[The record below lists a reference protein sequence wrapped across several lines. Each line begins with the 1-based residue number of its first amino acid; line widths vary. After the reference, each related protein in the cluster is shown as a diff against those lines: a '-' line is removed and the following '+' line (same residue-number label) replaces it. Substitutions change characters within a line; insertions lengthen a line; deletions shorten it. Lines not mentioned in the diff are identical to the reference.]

1 MKWVDWYRNKHVVVT
16 GGLGFIGSNLAH
28 RLVSLGARVRIVDA
42 ALPGSG
48 ANPHNLDDI
57 RDSVEIWEADLRDPT
72 AAVDAI
78 SGQAVLFNLAAQ
90 TSHIASMED
99 PVNDLAINAGSHL
112 NIVEACRQTEP
123 AIKIVYTATRQM
135 YGRSC
140 DLPIDETHPIDPV
153 DYNGVSKRAGEMFH
167 LVAHRAYGLNV
178 TSLRLTNT
186 YGPRM
191 RCFDAR
197 LMFLGEWIRRLL
209 VGQPLLVYGSGDQI
223 RDFTYVDDVVDALLA
238 AAAHP
243 DTNGQIYNLG
253 GSEPIRLADLA
264 RLVIDLV
271 GSGSVEYVP
280 YPADR
285 LRIDIGDYHG
295 DFSRLQATLAWTPRV
310 SLRDGLRRTVDFVDR
325 HRAWYL

>member
-1 MKWVDWYRNKHVVVT
+1 MKWVDWYRNKRVVVT

-28 RLVSLGARVRIVDA
+28 RLVNLGARVRIIDA

-48 ANPHNLDDI
+48 ANPHNLDGV
-57 RDSVEIWEADLRDPT
+57 RESVEIWEADLRDPT
-72 AAVDAI
+72 IAVEAI
-78 SGQAVLFNLAAQ
+78 GGQAVLFNLAAQ
-90 TSHIASMED
+90 TSHMASMED
-99 PVNDLAINAGSHL
+99 PASDLAINAASQL

-123 AIKIVYTATRQM
+123 TIKIVYTATRQM

-197 LMFLGEWIRRLL
+197 LMFLGDWVRRLL

-264 RLVIDLV
+264 QLVIDLV

-285 LRIDIGDYHG
+285 LRIDVGDYHG